1 MYLDGMDTATAGTM
15 VALIADAALPAFHPI
30 RTLCAFAPSEKIY
43 NAGLEDSFFFFI
55 LQKKIIF

>member
-15 VALIADAALPAFHPI
+15 AALIADAALPAFHPI
-30 RTLCAFAPSEKIY
+30 RTLCAIAPSEKVY
-43 NAGLEDSFFFFI
+43 NAVLENSLFLI

>member
-30 RTLCAFAPSEKIY
+30 RTLCAIAPSEKIY
-43 NAGLEDSFFFFI
+43 NAGFEDSFFYI